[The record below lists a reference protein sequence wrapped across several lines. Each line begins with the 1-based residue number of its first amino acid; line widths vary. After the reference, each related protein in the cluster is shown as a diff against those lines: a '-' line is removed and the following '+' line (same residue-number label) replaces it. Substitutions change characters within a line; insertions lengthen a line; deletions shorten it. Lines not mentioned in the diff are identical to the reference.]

1 MARPAAKAMMPISD
15 RGNSELSRLLL
26 RAQGF
31 TLIEVVVV
39 LLLMGIVSAL
49 VVANIAPDDKK
60 ELRLESDR
68 LAALF
73 EQASMDA
80 RADGNA
86 IAWTSDGNGYVFQEK
101 SPGNDW
107 VAKSDDIYRPHKLP
121 ADMRIL
127 AASAD
132 QPGLSPGARLVFNPS
147 GINLPFD
154 IILMKRRLAMKI
166 SGDTMNRMTVGSYH
180 LGQ

>member
-1 MARPAAKAMMPISD
+1 MPILD
-15 RGNSELSRLLL
+15 HGNSELSLLHD

-39 LLLMGIVSAL
+39 LLLMGIISAL

-60 ELRLESDR
+60 ELQLESER

-80 RADGNA
+80 RASGNT
-86 IAWTSDGNGYVFQEK
+86 IAWVCDGKDYQFQEK

-107 VAKSDDIYRPHKLP
+107 VIDSDDIYRPHKLP
-121 ADMRIL
+121 AEIEIRS
-127 AASAD
+127 AAPD
-132 QPGLSPGARLVFNPS
+132 QPGLSPGAQLIFSPS
-147 GINLPFD
+147 GLNLPFD
-154 IILMKRRLAMKI
+154 VIVLKRRLAMKI
-166 SGDTMNRMTVGSYH
+166 SGDTMNRMTVEPYH
-180 LGQ
+180 FGQ

>member
-1 MARPAAKAMMPISD
+1 MTGLPQ
-15 RGNSELSRLLL
+15 

-60 ELRLESDR
+60 EMRLESER

-80 RADGNA
+80 RVGGNA
-86 IAWTSDGNGYVFQEK
+86 IAWISDGNGYVFQEK
-101 SPGNDW
+101 SPGSDW
-107 VAKSDDIYRPHKLP
+107 VTQSDDIYRPRKLP
-121 ADMRIL
+121 AEMRIL
-127 AASAD
+127 TAAAD
-132 QPGLSPGARLVFNPS
+132 QPGLSPGAQLVFSPS

-154 IILMKRRLAMKI
+154 IILLKRQSGMKI
-166 SGDTMNRMTVGSYH
+166 SGDTMNRMTVEPYH

>member
-1 MARPAAKAMMPISD
+1 MPISVH
-15 RGNSELSRLLL
+15 GNSELSGLFRWG
-26 RAQGF
+26 RGF

-60 ELRLESDR
+60 ALRLESER

-80 RADGNA
+80 RVGGNA
-86 IAWTSDGNGYVFQEK
+86 IAWTSDGKGYVFQEK
-101 SPGNDW
+101 TPGSDW
-107 VAKSDDIYRPHKLP
+107 VVKNDDMYRSHQLP
-121 ADMRIL
+121 AGMRIL
-127 AASAD
+127 TAAVD
-132 QPGLSPGARLVFNPS
+132 QPGWSPGAQLVFRPS
-147 GINLPFD
+147 GINPPFD
-154 IILMKRRLAMKI
+154 ILLTKRQLAMKI
-166 SGDTMNRMTVGSYH
+166 SGDTMNRMTVEPYH